1 VDVSE
6 PASISASIAG
16 RYAIAIFE
24 LSREAKGIKA
34 LEGDVAALREALA
47 SSADLR
53 DVAVSPVYTRD
64 EQMNAVAALASKMGL
79 SSAMS
84 NGLQLMA
91 AKRRLFTLPHLLSAL
106 SNLIADEKGEVTAE
120 VTSASELSAAQAKKL
135 AETLKKQTGKTV
147 KLDTAVDESLIGG
160 MIVKL
165 GSRMIDTSIRAKLA
179 TLKNAMK
186 EVG

>member
-1 VDVSE
+1 MSE

-16 RYAIAIFE
+16 RYALAIFE
-24 LSREAKGIKA
+24 LSSDSKAIPA
-34 LEGDVAALREALA
+34 LEADVTALREALA
-47 SSADLR
+47 SSSDLR
-53 DVAVSPVYTRD
+53 DLTVSPVYTRD
-64 EQMNAVAALASKMGL
+64 EQMQVIAELAGKMGL
-79 SSAMS
+79 SSAMG

-91 AKRRLFTLPHLLSAL
+91 AKRRLFTLPQLLVAL
-106 SNLIADEKGEVTAE
+106 SNLIADYKGEVTAE

-135 AETLKKQTGKTV
+135 AETLHKQTGKTV

-165 GSRMIDTSIRAKLA
+165 GSRMIDTSIRSKLA